1 MRAGS
6 LRDDVFLLAHDDD
19 GRLLVSEPVISS
31 GLAGAILVDLLLS
44 GRVAVVDGRLDVV
57 DSAITGDPEADATLE
72 AIAADTSATGP
83 RAWVS
88 WLSAGAYERTAEVLE
103 AAGVVRRITVRRLG
117 LLPAQRCVPT
127 DLEDL
132 VRLRA
137 RLRFGLH
144 SAEPLDAATAALCG
158 LVRVVR
164 LESSLLLSMSSTE
177 LLDALGAKAGAAPDA
192 TVRQVIAAVDAVIT
206 AATFR

>member
-19 GRLLVSEPVISS
+19 GRLFVSEPVISS
-31 GLAGAILVDLLLS
+31 GLAGAILVDLLLG
-44 GRVAVVDGRLDVV
+44 GRIAVVDGRLDVV

-72 AIAADTSATGP
+72 VIAADTGATGP

-88 WLSAGAYERTAEVLE
+88 WLSAGAYERTAQVLE
-103 AAGVVRRITVRRLG
+103 AGAVIRRATIRRLG
-117 LLPAQRCVPT
+117 LLPAQRCQPT
-127 DLEDL
+127 DPEDL

-137 RLRFGLH
+137 RLRYGLH
-144 SAEPLDAATAALCG
+144 SGEPLDPATAALCG
-158 LVRVVR
+158 LVRVLR
-164 LESSLLLSMSSTE
+164 LESSLLLSMPTAD
-177 LLDALGAKAGAAPDA
+177 LLDALAEKASQTPT